1 MHSIFHTLGHV
12 SHTIGYFLDH
22 ITEIIAIHGYI
33 AIPLIIILQELG
45 APIPILNEIVLMLA
59 GILAAEHTVS
69 LPVIAGE
76 SYLASMLGAWI
87 LYGFFFLLGSWL
99 FKFKFATI
107 LRVNMEKLSKKLS
120 QNEPFYLFAGR
131 VIPFGRGYICIAAG
145 ILEMNIKRFATTILI
160 SDFIWNIG
168 WVLVGYF
175 GGARILAKQ
184 SEIKYFLVAGVLL
197 FVIVILSNSIK
208 NSIKKRKNVVTL

>member
-1 MHSIFHTLGHV
+1 MHTIFHTLG
-12 SHTIGYFLDH
+12 YFLDH
-22 ITEIIAIHGYI
+22 LTDLIAMHGYVT
-33 AIPLIIILQELG
+33 IPLIIILQELG

-59 GILAAEHTVS
+59 GILAAQHTLN
-69 LPVIAGE
+69 LPIIAGE

-145 ILEMNIKRFATTILI
+145 ILEMNIKRFATTIFI

-197 FVIVILSNSIK
+197 FIVVILSNSVK
-208 NSIKKRKNVVTL
+208 NSIKKRKNVVTS